1 MKAIVKKNYLDRTE
15 DLCVEDLKAV
25 SCFQHLS
32 EEDLQKALITIKTF
46 TQITYEI
53 FSLKMQ
59 EVPVIQMNDIKTK
72 AA

>member
-1 MKAIVKKNYLDRTE
+1 MKAIVNKSYLNRAE
-15 DLCVEDLKAV
+15 DLSVEELKTI

-32 EEDLQKALITIKTF
+32 DEELQEALITIKTF

-53 FSLKMQ
+53 FSRKMQ
-59 EVPVIQMNDIKTK
+59 EVPVIKMNDYKTK